1 MNDIVLAF
9 LLTQSDVIQVLCW

>member
-9 LLTQSDVIQVLCW
+9 LLTQDDVIQVLCW